1 MKIDWSV
8 TRERPRLCSVTDQ
21 KDHAFCMIVVKARTI
36 IPISKTIW
44 SGSSDVVNIDK
55 GLYVRKNMVVLVNEK
70 WQMGLLKT
78 SKITR
83 QVLWAFKAGIV
94 ESFIS
99 EDANGFFKSKAVL
112 DKKYISKSEEEISWI
127 PQLWPFGTQKVKSKR
142 KLEERKLKEVKYMS
156 NKGMRKSACEWVSE
170 WVRSWSMRQL
180 YI

>member
-1 MKIDWSV
+1 
-8 TRERPRLCSVTDQ
+8 
-21 KDHAFCMIVVKARTI
+21 
-36 IPISKTIW
+36 
-44 SGSSDVVNIDK
+44 
-55 GLYVRKNMVVLVNEK
+55 
-70 WQMGLLKT
+70 MGLLKT

-156 NKGMRKSACEWVSE
+156 NKGVRKMLVREWVSE
-170 WVRSWSMRQL
+170 EL
-180 YI
+180 INETAIYI

>member
-8 TRERPRLCSVTDQ
+8 TRERARLCSVTDQ

-44 SGSSDVVNIDK
+44 SGSSDVVNKDW
-55 GLYVRKNMVVLVNEK
+55 GLYVPKKNTVFNEK

-142 KLEERKLKEVKYMS
+142 KLVERKLKEVKYMS
-156 NKGMRKSACEWVSE
+156 NKGVRKMLVREWVSE
-170 WVRSWSMRQL
+170 EL
-180 YI
+180 INETAIYI